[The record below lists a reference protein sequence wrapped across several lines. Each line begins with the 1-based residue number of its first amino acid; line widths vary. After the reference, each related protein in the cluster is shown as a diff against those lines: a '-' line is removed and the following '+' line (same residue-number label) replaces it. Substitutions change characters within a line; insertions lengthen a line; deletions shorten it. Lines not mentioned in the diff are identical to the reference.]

1 MLFLNIYYFITIII
15 TSYYFYDLYKI
26 KNSFYLFSIH
36 LTNSLF
42 YICLSINLIIMIFI
56 FINNLIIYILFG
68 RIIFRELTE
77 IKSEYII
84 KFSLII
90 NSFDVIIM
98 QKTKNVEEKFFL
110 HLLGIYISLI
120 SELAYN
126 RGEYFNSNN
135 VINKLKQL
143 KMILRYTLLVFVN
156 YFLYD
161 LTIPEMPNKLNI
173 YELFI
178 SYIINYNFYSC
189 FIKIVDAF
197 YKLVINITS
206 INMQKFWNYKIFAFD
221 IISIIKYVLYLL
233 YELRINY
240 FLIINYAYRSY
251 FFIFCIFSIYNLF
264 ILIKRLNA
272 NISYIKYIDSLNDFV
287 IKRELALQGKIN
299 NNEIEGKI
307 NTIKNEIN
315 YCIICLSEVEKGK
328 YLNCGHIFHF
338 NCIKKWA
345 LLYKKCPT
353 CNWPIKINSK
363 EKSEFYNQRLGIINI
378 EKEKNIN
385 DMNGKNNSNENQIY
399 NNILKINE
407 QKNKLKK
414 EEIKESSNL
423 QNKENNEN

>member
-143 KMILRYTLLVFVN
+143 KMILSYTLLVFVN

-206 INMQKFWNYKIFAFD
+206 INMQKFWNYKIVAFD

-240 FLIINYAYRSY
+240 FLIINYVYRSY

-264 ILIKRLNA
+264 ILIFLHLRE
-272 NISYIKYIDSLNDFV
+272 YISLNFL
-287 IKRELALQGKIN
+287 KEL
-299 NNEIEGKI
+299 
-307 NTIKNEIN
+307 
-315 YCIICLSEVEKGK
+315 
-328 YLNCGHIFHF
+328 H
-338 NCIKKWA
+338 
-345 LLYKKCPT
+345 
-353 CNWPIKINSK
+353 
-363 EKSEFYNQRLGIINI
+363 
-378 EKEKNIN
+378 
-385 DMNGKNNSNENQIY
+385 
-399 NNILKINE
+399 
-407 QKNKLKK
+407 
-414 EEIKESSNL
+414 
-423 QNKENNEN
+423 